1 MDNEKFVVKEVSE
14 VEQKS
19 KAQVEEELLQ
29 KHEEQF
35 TATESVEGVEKVDT
49 TAEAEGAQP
58 EPETQEGV
66 GLKDEDVLEY
76 IKSRYDKEINSVDEL
91 FAQTE
96 ANEELPEDVSAFFKY
111 KRNR

>member
-49 TAEAEGAQP
+49 TAEQKVRS
-58 EPETQEGV
+58 Q
-66 GLKDEDVLEY
+66 
-76 IKSRYDKEINSVDEL
+76 SQRHRKELD
-91 FAQTE
+91 
-96 ANEELPEDVSAFFKY
+96 
-111 KRNR
+111 

>member
-35 TATESVEGVEKVDT
+35 TDT
-49 TAEAEGAQP
+49 
-58 EPETQEGV
+58 
-66 GLKDEDVLEY
+66 
-76 IKSRYDKEINSVDEL
+76 IKK
-91 FAQTE
+91 
-96 ANEELPEDVSAFFKY
+96 
-111 KRNR
+111 